1 MKTLEEMREFIALC
15 KAERGGTEL
24 PPRRQTTEQDRATVN
39 RIDEAIRPVLI
50 RFTQLVHESQ
60 QVPDI
65 DTSKLSD
72 FLEELEPVRWC
83 DDWRLSA
90 HATVLSWTLA
100 TAIQRDKYEAPQ
112 LSRQLFMALDHTKG
126 GVPHAYN

>member
-1 MKTLEEMREFIALC
+1 MKTIEEMREFIEMC

-24 PPRRQTTEQDRATVN
+24 SRKQTTEEDHATVT
-39 RIDEAIRPVLI
+39 RIDEAVRPVLI
-50 RFTQLVHESQ
+50 RYAQLVHESQ

-65 DTSKLSD
+65 DTSKLKV
-72 FLEELEPVRWC
+72 FLEELELVRLC

-90 HATVLSWTLA
+90 HATVLSWTM
-100 TAIQRDKYEAPQ
+100 AIIIHRYKYEAPQ
-112 LSRQLFMALDHTKG
+112 LSRQLFMALNHTKG

>member
-1 MKTLEEMREFIALC
+1 MKTLEDMRKFV
-15 KAERGGTEL
+15 AEHKQIYGDI
-24 PPRRQTTEQDRATVN
+24 PPRRPTTEEDRAIVI

-65 DTSKLSD
+65 DTSKLKEY
-72 FLEELEPVRWC
+72 LEELAPVRWC
-83 DDWRLSA
+83 DDWQLSG
-90 HATVLSWTLA
+90 HTTVLIWALYSV
-100 TAIQRDKYEAPQ
+100 IHRDKYEAPQ
-112 LSRQLFMALDHTKG
+112 LSRQLFMALDHMKG